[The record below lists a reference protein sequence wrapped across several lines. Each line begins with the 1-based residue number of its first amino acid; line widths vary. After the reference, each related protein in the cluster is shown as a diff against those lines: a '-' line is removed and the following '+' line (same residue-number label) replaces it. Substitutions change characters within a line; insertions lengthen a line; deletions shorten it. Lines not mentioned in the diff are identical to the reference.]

1 MLWVSLGKTYRTKRP
16 NTIIEIK
23 NNMRLRHDYKLPQ
36 MGEIRDQENYRFKN
50 RLDFF
55 IDSFTITGIKSFILL
70 FILLVSQMLAYG
82 QKVYQDQRE
91 PEIGIV
97 EKLDTYLPKDI
108 YLIDENNQK
117 VVLTDLIDK
126 PTIINF
132 VYYRCP
138 GICSPLMEGL
148 ANVMEASD
156 LEAGVDYQVLTISFD
171 PRETIDLGIRK
182 KANYLNLV
190 TKKDQISKGWR
201 FFVSDSASIAKGT
214 NAVGFKYK
222 RQGNDFTH
230 AASVTVVSPKGKITR
245 YLNGINY
252 LPFDF
257 KMAII
262 EASKGMSSPTINKIM
277 QFCFS
282 YDPISHSYVLN
293 VTQISGVLILFIASL
308 FFLVLIFKPKRKVHT
323 N

>member
-1 MLWVSLGKTYRTKRP
+1 MEE
-16 NTIIEIK
+16 NTNRGDYQVKKIIGFFTDSK
-23 NNMRLRHDYKLPQ
+23 NM
-36 MGEIRDQENYRFKN
+36 
-50 RLDFF
+50 
-55 IDSFTITGIKSFILL
+55 TGFKSFVLL
-70 FILLVSQMLAYG
+70 SLIMLSGWFSFG
-82 QKVYQDQRE
+82 QKAYEDKRDG

-97 EKLDTYLPKDI
+97 ENLDTYLPKDI
-108 YLIDENNQK
+108 YLIGEDSQK

-126 PTIINF
+126 PTVINF

-148 ANVMEASD
+148 AKVMEASD
-156 LEAGVDYQVLTISFD
+156 LVAGVDYQVLTISFD

-182 KANYLNLV
+182 KANYMNLI
-190 TKKDQISKGWR
+190 TKKEEIGKGWR

-214 NAVGFKYK
+214 NAVGFRYK
-222 RQGNDFTH
+222 QVGNDFTH
-230 AASVTVVSPKGKITR
+230 VASVTVVSPDGKITR
-245 YLNGINY
+245 YLNGVTF

-262 EASKGMSSPTINKIM
+262 EASKGMSAPTINKIM

-282 YDPISHSYVLN
+282 YDPVGQAYVLN
-293 VTQISGVLILFIASL
+293 VTKIAGIMILFFASL
-308 FFLVLIFKPKRKVHT
+308 FFLVLIFKPKRKSL